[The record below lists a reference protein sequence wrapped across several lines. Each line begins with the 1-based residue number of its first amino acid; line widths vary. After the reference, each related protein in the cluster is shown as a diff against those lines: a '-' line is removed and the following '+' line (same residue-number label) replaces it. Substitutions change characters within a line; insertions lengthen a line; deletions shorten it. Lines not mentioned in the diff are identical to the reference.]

1 MRHITTTLLALSVA
15 ITTFA
20 ADEIQF
26 VKGMTWAQIKAK
38 AQKEKKMIFF
48 DAYATWCGPCKYMD
62 NSVYTQKAAG
72 DYYNANYINVKMDME
87 AGEGITL
94 SEEFNVTAY
103 PTFLFF
109 SPEGKLVHKYIGGM
123 EVDEFVQLGKD
134 AKDPS
139 KQYFTLKDK
148 AKKGLLSDPDFTTWA
163 SLASELEDEDAE
175 NILNSYYAKK
185 TDILANKDIATT
197 AILYTSNLTEKQLG
211 YLYANKTKIKQLMDW
226 DDAKTNNTLYSLL
239 FTKAVNAYDKTNSN
253 KDSFAAVIRKFD
265 PSNENYALKDL
276 DFKLALY
283 VDKDPAKATDL
294 LISYLKDKQKP
305 VSIEAIGNW
314 FVNYASRL
322 EGENF
327 QTMGKELDLFKFRTI
342 DKDKEYWLY
351 LMQMLCAAQSENEVK
366 AKEAALK
373 AFKHPFI
380 PAEYKSYLKETYSLS
395 D

>member
-1 MRHITTTLLALSVA
+1 MRNIITLCLALSFA
-15 ITTFA
+15 ISAYA

-38 AQKEKKMIFF
+38 ALKEKKMIFF

-72 DYYNANYINVKMDME
+72 DYYNVNYINVKMDME

-94 SEEFNVTAY
+94 SEEFNISAY

-109 SPEGKLVHKYIGGM
+109 SPEGKLVHKYVGGM
-123 EVDEFVQLGKD
+123 EVEDFVQLGKD
-134 AKDPS
+134 AKDPA

-148 AKKGLLSDPDFTTWA
+148 AAKGLLSDADFSTWA
-163 SLASELEDEDAE
+163 SLASDLEDDDSED
-175 NILNSYYAKK
+175 ILNNYYAKK

-197 AILYTSNLTEKQLG
+197 AILYTSNLTEKQLS
-211 YLYANKTKIKQLMDW
+211 YLYANKTKIKQLLEW

-239 FTKAVNAYDKTNSN
+239 FTKAVNVYDRTNSN

-265 PSNENYALKDL
+265 PSNENYAHKDL

-283 VDKDPAKATDL
+283 VDKDPAKATSL
-294 LISYLKDKQKP
+294 LISYLKDNQKP
-305 VSIEAIGNW
+305 VNIEAIGNW

-327 QTMGKELDLFKFRTI
+327 QTMGKELELFKLRAI

-351 LMQMLCAAQSENEVK
+351 LMQMLCAAQAENEVK

-373 AFKHPFI
+373 AYKHPFI
-380 PAEYKSYLKETYSLS
+380 PAEYKSYLKETYNLT